1 MRYTKDQNKI
11 LEQETGVLFVKSVAG
26 SGLTTILAQ
35 KAYIEQQK
43 LNKHEAVKLLD
54 CNFCSTWANKRIVNI
69 QGYCQRLQ
77 FESLNNFVTNKLLLH
92 KNGYSSLDQN
102 ELFKIVKEVEKELGV
117 KKGDLLRE
125 YIKHSLTGIAPTDE
139 TILLAIGQIED
150 IKSTKKYVTSE
161 DAFHFFE
168 NNQSLLQAI
177 TTKYPCIIVDNFHN
191 SDLKQV
197 QFIRS
202 LAEHTRLLIVGSDEC
217 QSINNN
223 KATVIERN
231 KFYDDYKSSSITLNR
246 SFTVSK
252 ENYAL
257 ASAIA
262 KSIGKQSKLK
272 TTIKGSKPI
281 YKEFSNNEQQ
291 SDYIETTIK
300 KLTKS
305 GVSLSDCAILS
316 RTKAP
321 LVGMQLILNNEG
333 ITTNNAFYSH
343 SHYCEYIQSLNSLV
357 NIVKSII
364 NSGTVPIEDAIRI
377 ISHFDIENNDSQ
389 ILLDK
394 VQAGGIKKFKIS
406 RIKHGRTKSDRFL
419 KIQQALLLAS
429 TLYPEEGIQV
439 LLDSL
444 KPVFN
449 PKLYDSKIITGLLS
463 RFKLNNR
470 NIEDWNDVALF
481 SMQEKNDNGVTLC
494 SFHKAIGGHWKHVFI
509 INVVNDIVPFTKY
522 KFNKYFMDDETG
534 LFYSSITRATET
546 AHVLYC
552 PYDNHKFV
560 DKKNGEKKL
569 NHGHLD
575 EKSPFVKNYFNLY
588 STVKSKNL

>member
-26 SGLTTILAQ
+26 SGLTTILEQ

-54 CNFCSTWANKRIVNI
+54 CNFCSTWPNKRIVNVH
-69 QGYCQRLQ
+69 GYCQRLQ
-77 FESLNNFVTNKLLLH
+77 FESLNNFVTNELLLH

-102 ELFKIVKEVEKELGV
+102 ELYKIVKEVEKELSI

-125 YIKHSLTGIAPTDE
+125 YIKHSSTGTAPTDN
-139 TILLAIGQIED
+139 TILLAIGEIEA
-150 IKSTKKYVTSE
+150 IKKKNKYVTSE
-161 DAFHFFE
+161 DAFLSFE
-168 NNQSLLQAI
+168 SNQALLQAI

-202 LAEHTRLLIVGSDEC
+202 LAENSRLLIVGSDEC
-217 QSINNN
+217 QSVNNN
-223 KATVIERN
+223 KATVIERI

-262 KSIGKQSKLK
+262 KSIGKESKLK

-291 SDYIETTIK
+291 SDYIMTTIK
-300 KLTKS
+300 KLTNN
-305 GVSLSDCAILS
+305 GLCLSDCAILS

-343 SHYCEYIQSLNSLV
+343 THYCEYIQSLNSLV

-364 NSGTVPIEDAIRI
+364 NSGAVPIEDAIRI
-377 ISHFDIENNDSQ
+377 ISYFDIENNDSQ
-389 ILLDK
+389 ILLEN
-394 VQAGGIKKFKIS
+394 VQAGGIKRFKIN
-406 RIKHGRTKSDRFL
+406 REHGRTKSDRFL

-444 KPVFN
+444 KPVFHS
-449 PKLYDSKIITGLLS
+449 KYYDSKLITGLLS

-470 NIEDWNDVALF
+470 NIKDWNDVALF
-481 SMQEKNDNGVTLC
+481 STPEKSDNGVTLC
-494 SFHKAIGGHWKHVFI
+494 SFHKAIGGHWKQVFI

-534 LFYSSITRATET
+534 LFYSSITRATDT
-546 AHVLYC
+546 VHVLYC

-575 EKSPFVKNYFNLY
+575 EKSPFVKNFFNLY
-588 STVKSKNL
+588 STVKSKKL